1 MKQKRVRESFKR
13 KQAHTREEAVKRG
26 VGGGGAETIKMLMT
40 KRPGRNDK
48 GIKTENKN
56 KGGLGNKV

>member
-13 KQAHTREEAVKRG
+13 KLANMREEVEKR
-26 VGGGGAETIKMLMT
+26 GGGGGRAETIKMLMT

-48 GIKTENKN
+48 SIKTENKN
-56 KGGLGNKV
+56 KGGLGNQV